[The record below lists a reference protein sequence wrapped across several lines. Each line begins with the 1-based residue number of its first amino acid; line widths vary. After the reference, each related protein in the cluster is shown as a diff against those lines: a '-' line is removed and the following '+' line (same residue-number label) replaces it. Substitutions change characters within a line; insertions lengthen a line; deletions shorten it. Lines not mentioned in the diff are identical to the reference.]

1 MHDGITFEQY
11 GKPGLV
17 LCTHPFDPTSRM
29 IAKTLGMPDFRYAL
43 VDHPIGSAGKE
54 AYRRELSRHTTKAEP
69 SSSVHDPVIGGVG

>member
-29 IAKTLGMPDFRYAL
+29 IANTLGMPDFRYAL
-43 VDHPIGSAGKE
+43 VDHPIGSAGIEGLQARALE
-54 AYRRELSRHTTKAEP
+54 AYHQGQAILLGT
-69 SSSVHDPVIGGVG
+69 

>member
-54 AYRRELSRHTTKAEP
+54 GLQARALDAYEQGKLILLGP
-69 SSSVHDPVIGGVG
+69 